1 MEIIKAFFIV
11 LSTAILT
18 TFAIYATLDKD
29 RCNMPTKEEL
39 TAIYKSGYWAGA
51 AAGATRAETIISLGV
66 DTFDM
71 DSAFVH
77 DRLRFSKLINNFR

>member
-1 MEIIKAFFIV
+1 METIKAFFIV
-11 LSTAILT
+11 ISTTILT
-18 TFAIYATLDKD
+18 TFAIYATMDKD

-51 AAGATRAETIISLGV
+51 AAEAHRANMIGV

-77 DRLRFSKLINNFR
+77 DSLRFSKLINN